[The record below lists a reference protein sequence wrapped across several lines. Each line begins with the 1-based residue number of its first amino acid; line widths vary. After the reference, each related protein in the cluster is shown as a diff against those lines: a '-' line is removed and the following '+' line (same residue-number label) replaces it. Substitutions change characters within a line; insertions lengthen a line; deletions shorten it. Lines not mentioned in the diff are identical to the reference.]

1 MKMKMKDQMKDVH
14 PAKRILSLLLPVPR
28 RCFRCRIGSRIIMTA
43 VQILERRCMMMREL
57 IELATYVGRALP
69 PL

>member
-14 PAKRILSLLLPVPR
+14 PAKRIRSLLLPVR
-28 RCFRCRIGSRIIMTA
+28 RHCFRCRIGSRIIMTA
-43 VQILERRCMMMREL
+43 VQTLERRCMMTREL
-57 IELATYVGRALP
+57 RDLAIYVGRALQ